1 MSNFMMN
8 MISWILLLL
17 VILTLYLIDK
27 INNLAKM
34 YEAPKPE
41 APALPEFDTEIP
53 GDLLFAGLEGKKL
66 WDAMNGKQTEG
77 FDASMID
84 ALRPHYEPI
93 LREHIVATFKDGLE
107 EVGGDESKVPSSM
120 RKIST
125 VRGFIQSW
133 LPPQHLG
140 SIYRAALEFAGTYA
154 NEPNPDTLVRLKQT
168 VDSVVDMLYQRVGI
182 TNEVPF
188 SDFLFE
194 EVPVQDHQEDAM
206 LALTDES
213 GKSHVLGD
221 GLMPD
226 SAEREISPE
235 DLAQGLAHVQAYED
249 QQRQEIAA
257 ETVEAV
263 MFPGPEESPES
274 ESMVVTEPEM
284 AFESP
289 IDEAQ
294 PEAVAVL
301 PAEQEAEAKPV

>member
-8 MISWILLLL
+8 MISWVLLLL

-27 INNLAKM
+27 VNHLAKM

-41 APALPEFDTEIP
+41 TSDAPEFETEIP
-53 GDLLFAGLEGKKL
+53 GDLLFSGLEGKKL
-66 WDAMNGKQTEG
+66 WDAMNGKQVEG
-77 FDASMID
+77 FDATLID

-93 LREHIVATFKDGLE
+93 LREHITATFKDGLE

-125 VRGFIQSW
+125 ARGFIQSW

-140 SIYRAALEFAGTYA
+140 SVYRSGLEFAGSYA
-154 NEPNPDTLVRLKQT
+154 NDPNPEVLLRLKQT

-188 SDFLFE
+188 SEFLFE
-194 EVPVQDHQEDAM
+194 DMPIPDEQDAM

-213 GKSHVLGD
+213 GGANILGD
-221 GLMPD
+221 GMLED
-226 SAEREISPE
+226 SDERKPTPE
-235 DLAQGLAHVQAYED
+235 ELAQGLEHVQAYED

-257 ETVEAV
+257 ETVDAV
-263 MFPGPEESPES
+263 MHSGPEADLAS
-274 ESMVVTEPEM
+274 EEHATV
-284 AFESP
+284 
-289 IDEAQ
+289 
-294 PEAVAVL
+294 
-301 PAEQEAEAKPV
+301 EAKLV

>member
-41 APALPEFDTEIP
+41 TPALPEFQTEIP
-53 GDLLFAGLEGKKL
+53 GDLLFSGLEGKKL
-66 WDAMNGKQTEG
+66 WDAMNGKQVEG
-77 FDASMID
+77 FDASMIE

-93 LREHIVATFKDGLE
+93 LREHITATFKDGLE

-125 VRGFIQSW
+125 VRGYIQSW

-154 NEPNPDTLVRLKQT
+154 NDPNPDVLVRLKQT

-194 EVPVQDHQEDAM
+194 EVPIDEASQEEEAL

-213 GKSHVLGD
+213 AQNHVLGD
-221 GLMPD
+221 GLLEA
-226 SAEREISPE
+226 SVERELTPE
-235 DLAQGLAHVQAYED
+235 ELAQGLANVQAYED
-249 QQRQEIAA
+249 EQRQEIAA

-263 MFPGPEESPES
+263 MYPNAEPVSEPEIES
-274 ESMVVTEPEM
+274 ESHAQTEALAEVVPVE
-284 AFESP
+284 
-289 IDEAQ
+289 
-294 PEAVAVL
+294 EAVVEVK
-301 PAEQEAEAKPV
+301 PA

>member
-8 MISWILLLL
+8 MISWVLLLL

-27 INNLAKM
+27 VNHLAKM

-41 APALPEFDTEIP
+41 MPGLPGMSELDTEIP
-53 GDLLFAGLEGKKL
+53 GDLLFSGLEGKKL
-66 WDAMNGKQTEG
+66 WDAMNGKQIEG
-77 FDASMID
+77 FDATMIE

-93 LREHIVATFKDGLE
+93 LREHITATFKDGLE
-107 EVGGDESKVPSSM
+107 EVGGDESKVPSSL

-140 SIYRAALEFAGTYA
+140 SIYRSALEFAGSYA
-154 NEPNPDTLVRLKQT
+154 NDPNPEVLVRLQQT

-188 SDFLFE
+188 SEFLLAD
-194 EVPVQDHQEDAM
+194 VPLPDDSDAKDTL

-213 GKSHVLGD
+213 GKAEVLGD
-221 GLMPD
+221 GLLED
-226 SAEREISPE
+226 STARQLTPE
-235 DLAQGLAHVQAYED
+235 ELAQGREQVQAYED
-249 QQRQEIAA
+249 AQRQEVAA

-263 MFPGPEESPES
+263 MLP
-274 ESMVVTEPEM
+274 EPE
-284 AFESP
+284 AEVVLEETS
-289 IDEAQ
+289 
-294 PEAVAVL
+294 AVEVK
-301 PAEQEAEAKPV
+301 PA

>member
-34 YEAPKPE
+34 YEAPKPDV
-41 APALPEFDTEIP
+41 PVLPEFDTEIP
-53 GDLLFAGLEGKKL
+53 GDLLFSGLEGKKL
-66 WDAMNGKQTEG
+66 WDAMNGKQVEG
-77 FDASMID
+77 FDASMIE

-93 LREHIVATFKDGLE
+93 LREHITATFKDGLE

-125 VRGFIQSW
+125 VRGHIQSW

-140 SIYRAALEFAGTYA
+140 SIYRSALEFAGAYA
-154 NEPNPDTLVRLKQT
+154 NDPNPDVLVRLKQT

-182 TNEVPF
+182 INEVPF
-188 SDFLFE
+188 SEFLFE
-194 EVPVQDHQEDAM
+194 EVPIEEASEHEDTL

-213 GKSHVLGD
+213 AQSNVLGD
-221 GLMPD
+221 GLIEA
-226 SAEREISPE
+226 SAEHEVTPE
-235 DLAQGLAHVQAYED
+235 ELAQGLANVQAYED
-249 QQRQEIAA
+249 AQRQEIAA

-263 MFPGPEESPES
+263 MYPTPEEPVEAS
-274 ESMVVTEPEM
+274 ESHVASEVLAEEAPVPEEATE
-284 AFESP
+284 
-289 IDEAQ
+289 
-294 PEAVAVL
+294 VK
-301 PAEQEAEAKPV
+301 PA

>member
-27 INNLAKM
+27 VNHLAKM

-41 APALPEFDTEIP
+41 SQGTLGMLGMSEFETEIP
-53 GDLLFAGLEGKKL
+53 GDLLFSGLEGKKL
-66 WDAMNGKQTEG
+66 WDAMNGKQIEG

-93 LREHIVATFKDGLE
+93 LREHITATFQDGLE
-107 EVGGDESKVPSSM
+107 EVGGDESKVPSSL

-140 SIYRAALEFAGTYA
+140 SIYRSALEFAGTYA
-154 NEPNPDTLVRLKQT
+154 NDPNPDVLVRLQQT
-168 VDSVVDMLYQRVGI
+168 VDSVADMLYQRVGI

-188 SDFLFE
+188 SEFLFDD
-194 EVPVQDHQEDAM
+194 VPLADEPATQDTM

-213 GKSHVLGD
+213 AKAEVLGD
-221 GLMPD
+221 GLLED
-226 SAEREISPE
+226 SAERQLSPE
-235 DLAQGLAHVQAYED
+235 ELAQGREQVQAYED
-249 QQRQEIAA
+249 AQRQEVAA

-263 MFPGPEESPES
+263 IPT
-274 ESMVVTEPEM
+274 ESMAE
-284 AFESP
+284 
-289 IDEAQ
+289 
-294 PEAVAVL
+294 VL
-301 PAEQEAEAKPV
+301 PPETNAAEVKPV

>member
-8 MISWILLLL
+8 MISWVLLLL

-27 INNLAKM
+27 INHLAKM

-41 APALPEFDTEIP
+41 TTGGVPEFETEIP
-53 GDLLFAGLEGKKL
+53 GDLLFSGLEGKKL
-66 WDAMNGKQTEG
+66 WDAMNGKQVEG
-77 FDASMID
+77 FDASMIE

-93 LREHIVATFKDGLE
+93 LREHIIATFKDGLE
-107 EVGGDESKVPSSM
+107 EVGGDESKVPSSL

-140 SIYRAALEFAGTYA
+140 SIYRSAIEFAGSYA
-154 NEPNPDTLVRLKQT
+154 NDPNPEVLVRLQQT

-188 SDFLFE
+188 SEFLFE
-194 EVPVQDHQEDAM
+194 DMPVPDAEDAM

-213 GKSHVLGD
+213 GKAEVLGD
-221 GLMPD
+221 GLLED
-226 SAEREISPE
+226 SDERELTPE
-235 DLAQGLAHVQAYED
+235 ELAQGLEHVQAYED
-249 QQRQEIAA
+249 ELRQEVAA

-263 MFPGPEESPES
+263 MHPEPVAEVLPEEGH
-274 ESMVVTEPEM
+274 M
-284 AFESP
+284 
-289 IDEAQ
+289 
-294 PEAVAVL
+294 
-301 PAEQEAEAKPV
+301 AEAKPA

>member
-27 INNLAKM
+27 INHLAKM

-41 APALPEFDTEIP
+41 ISGGVAEFGTEIP
-53 GDLLFAGLEGKKL
+53 GDLLFSGLEGKKL
-66 WDAMNGKQTEG
+66 WDAMNGKQVEG
-77 FDASMID
+77 FDASMIE

-93 LREHIVATFKDGLE
+93 MREHITATFKDGLE

-125 VRGFIQSW
+125 VRGHIQSW

-140 SIYRAALEFAGTYA
+140 SIYRSALEFAGSYV
-154 NEPNPDTLVRLKQT
+154 NNPEPEVLLRLKQT

-194 EVPVQDHQEDAM
+194 DVPLREDTPQTDEAI

-213 GKSHVLGD
+213 GSQPTLGN
-221 GLMPD
+221 GLLED
-226 SAEREISPE
+226 SNERELTPE
-235 DLAQGLAHVQAYED
+235 DLAEGLEHVQAYED
-249 QQRQEIAA
+249 QQRQEVAA
-257 ETVEAV
+257 ETVDAV
-263 MFPGPEESPES
+263 MLPEETVENSAAELQEFDAVPE
-274 ESMVVTEPEM
+274 VK
-284 AFESP
+284 
-289 IDEAQ
+289 
-294 PEAVAVL
+294 
-301 PAEQEAEAKPV
+301 PA